1 MDTILDR
8 PRGLRL
14 IGITQMAFGFF
25 GLLASIGLVIAS
37 LVGNPSFL
45 GMGLLYSVV
54 IFLCVALPCLVIGN
68 YVDDLRRNAVLAQV
82 AYSAGAAVVAGYFL
96 YLRGVSYHWT
106 VPWFGLGL
114 DVDVGNLAVL
124 VVVTQTLFVLYL
136 VTKWK
141 SVAPPRGVHIER
153 DKKKARILEQGLV
166 PSPLPAGLV
175 ASDGHTSLT
184 DEATRKIM
192 DVRRVTTTEGM
203 AILCSNCG
211 GATPVARAEKDN
223 TIVCQF
229 CGVRLG
235 LSSVFVPC
243 VNHTEYLAATTCAVC
258 GEHYCRM
265 CLTAQEPPVDERW
278 KGSSVFLCQRCFE
291 GRYRPAVTTASLVI
305 PIDKLFSKAGTRFSR
320 VGSLYGKFLR
330 AYGHIMRY
338 VLQFAARAAASVG
351 KGSHGNDNAGAVII
365 AIIIAIVAI
374 PVLVGVAMLLAAI
387 VIVPLLFYAGLIGV
401 AIAAVR
407 IIRRTDFL
415 TLERARQEGIV
426 LRRPAKK
433 VESPLREESRPWEN
447 PREWKKEVTKAEPFI
462 RR

>member
-14 IGITQMAFGFF
+14 VSITQMAFGFF
-25 GLLASIGLVIAS
+25 GLLASIGLLVAS
-37 LVGNPSFL
+37 LVGDPSFAGL
-45 GMGLLYSVV
+45 GLTYSLVV
-54 IFLCVALPCLVIGN
+54 FVCVAVPCLIIGN
-68 YVDDLRRNAVLAQV
+68 YVDDLRRNAVRAQV
-82 AYSAGAAVVAGYFL
+82 VYSTAAAVLAGYFL
-96 YLRGVSYHWT
+96 YVRGIWYHWG
-106 VPWFGLGL
+106 VPWFGLWL
-114 DVDVGNLAVL
+114 DVAVGNVALL
-124 VVVTQTLFVLYL
+124 VVVSQTLFVLYL
-136 VTKWK
+136 LVRRKY
-141 SVAPPRGVHIER
+141 VAPPPGVRIER
-153 DKKKARILEQGLV
+153 DKKKARLVEQGLM

-175 ASDGHTSLT
+175 AGDGRTSLT
-184 DEATRKIM
+184 EEQTRRIM
-192 DVRRVTTTEGM
+192 EVRRVTTDEGM

-223 TIVCQF
+223 TIICQF

-243 VNHTEYLAATTCAVC
+243 VNHAEYLAATTCAVC
-258 GEHYCRM
+258 GEHYCRR

-291 GRYRPAVTTASLVI
+291 GRYRPAVTSASLVI
-305 PIDKLFSKAGTRFSR
+305 PIDKLFSKAGTRFSK

-338 VLQFAARAAASVG
+338 VLEFAARAAASVG
-351 KGSHGNDNAGAVII
+351 KSSHGSDNAGAVII

-374 PVLVGVAMLLAAI
+374 PVLVGVVMLLAAI

-401 AIAAVR
+401 AIEAVR

-426 LRRPAKK
+426 LRKPARK

-447 PREWKKEVTKAEPFI
+447 PREMRKEVTMAEPFI